1 MASLLNKNSKIAV
14 TSRSFSKDKELIKYL
29 KSKFKH
35 VKLNSE
41 GLSLQGDSLIAFLDE
56 ADAAIIG
63 IEPVTRKVLC
73 GLPKLKVISKYG
85 VGTNNLDIGAIRE
98 RGIRLAVSP
107 GSNSQSVAEYALYL
121 MLLSLRKNFNN
132 LQEITQKIWSQK
144 KGRELYNSKIGI
156 IGFGNIGKKLA
167 LLLKPFHVEIMIFDL
182 VKIKLNKSQ
191 QSYIKQVS
199 FTKLL
204 KESDIISIHL
214 PLVKDTINF
223 LGKKEFA
230 ALKEDAIIINT
241 SRGGIVS
248 ENELHSFLNKNPEA
262 FGAFDVFKKEPIF
275 DSKLFKLPNFFASSH
290 RASLTNQGIHN
301 MGIAAID
308 GLLKK

>member
-1 MASLLNKNSKIAV
+1 M
-14 TSRSFSKDKELIKYL
+14 
-29 KSKFKH
+29 
-35 VKLNSE
+35 
-41 GLSLQGDSLIAFLDE
+41 
-56 ADAAIIG
+56 
-63 IEPVTRKVLC
+63 
-73 GLPKLKVISKYG
+73 PKLKVISKYG

-132 LQEITQKIWSQK
+132 LEEITQKIWSQK